1 MKILSPE
8 ETLVELYPEPVE
20 FARKQLEVFWLPDEI
35 KVEKDIQDILVNMT
49 ESEKHGVITTLKLFT
64 LYELKAGSEY
74 WGGRFKEQFLRPE
87 FQRMA
92 SVFSMFELAIH
103 KPFYQKIN
111 ELLHLHTD
119 DFYNSYV
126 EDETLRKRI
135 SFIGDIINNLNP
147 LYSLAGF
154 SFIEGAVLYSSF
166 AFLKHFQ
173 SAGKNK
179 ILNISRGINFS
190 VRDENIHAVA
200 GAWVFK
206 QLKEEA
212 NLTLEERLMLNDSV
226 HNMAKIVYDHE
237 CRIIDMIFE
246 KGDIE
251 GITPLQMKR
260 FVESRIN
267 QCMIELGYEKIYD
280 VDYNPVAEWFYKG
293 INGFTFNDTFSG
305 VGNSYVR
312 TWDEASFTYKD
323 YENVPSTS

>member
-1 MKILSPE
+1 MQILSPD

-20 FARKQLEVFWLPDEI
+20 FARKQLEIFWLPDEI

-74 WGGRFKEQFLRPE
+74 WGGRFKQQFLRPE

-119 DFYNSYV
+119 EFYNSYV

-135 SFIGDIINNLNP
+135 AFIGDIINHPNP

-179 ILNISRGINFS
+179 LLNISRGINFS

-212 NLTLEERLMLNDSV
+212 DLDLEERVMLAKSV
-226 HNMAKIVYDHE
+226 ENMAQIVYEHE
-237 CRIIDMIFE
+237 CRVIDMVFE
-246 KGDIE
+246 KGEIE
-251 GITPLQMKR
+251 GITSLQMKR

-267 QCMIELGYEKIYD
+267 QCMHELGYEKLFE
-280 VDYNPVAEWFYKG
+280 VEYNPIAEWFYKG

-312 TWDEASFTYKD
+312 TWDDASFVYKD
-323 YENVPSTS
+323 YEHE